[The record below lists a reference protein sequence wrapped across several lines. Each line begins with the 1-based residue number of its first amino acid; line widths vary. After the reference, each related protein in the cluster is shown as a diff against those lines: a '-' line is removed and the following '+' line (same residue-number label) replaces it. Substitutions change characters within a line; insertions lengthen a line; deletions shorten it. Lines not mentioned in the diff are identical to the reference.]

1 MAKRIIKKVMDNKD
15 NHIINVYRDSE
26 FNEYSV
32 RIIGKP
38 EADYFTDDKD
48 DAFATANLFKESLSN
63 ESK

>member
-1 MAKRIIKKVMDNKD
+1 MDSNG
-15 NHIINVYRDSE
+15 NHIINIYKDSE

-48 DAFATANLFKESLSN
+48 DALATANIFKENLSN
-63 ESK
+63 EH